1 MLFDISQRCA
11 VDSQQV
17 ETASVFVYVPL
28 NRPKAVSSD
37 SSQAV
42 TCISYCMNRIQ
53 KYDHTLVMCIYICAI
68 FTFTD
73 GFILVVCLSHK
84 SLVVS
89 I

>member
-28 NRPKAVSSD
+28 YRPKAVSSD

-42 TCISYCMNRIQ
+42 TCMNRIQ

>member
-42 TCISYCMNRIQ
+42 TCMNRIQ